1 MEAPK
6 LTKKLISQSR
16 VIAEGSRIRDLKRL
30 IKKYGGEAST
40 WTKKSSPPVEIEGR
54 LCEIH
59 WYEQHGI
66 GKFEI
71 KIKKVRDL

>member
-1 MEAPK
+1 MQAPK
-6 LTKKLISQSR
+6 LTKRLISQSR
-16 VIAEGSRIRDLKRL
+16 VVAKGSRIRDVDRL
-30 IKKYGGEAST
+30 IKKYGGDASK
-40 WTKKSSPPVEIEGR
+40 WTKRSSPPVEIEGS

-71 KIKKVRDL
+71 KVKRVRDL